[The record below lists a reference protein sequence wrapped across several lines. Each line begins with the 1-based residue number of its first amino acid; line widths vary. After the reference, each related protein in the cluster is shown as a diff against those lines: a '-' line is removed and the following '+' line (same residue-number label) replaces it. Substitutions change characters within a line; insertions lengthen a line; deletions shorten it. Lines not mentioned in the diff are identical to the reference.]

1 LLERRTAYL
10 LEQYYLTADTHA
22 ARLFQTLHLPG
33 KVIENLVILAA
44 SEEASRLPGSDR
56 QVRELGEV
64 VLEKDTCHTGGDLLC
79 AIG

>member
-10 LEQYYLTADTHA
+10 LEQYYLPADPHA
-22 ARLFQTLHLPG
+22 ARLFQTLHLAG
-33 KVIENLVILAA
+33 KVIEDLIILTA
-44 SEEASRLPGSDR
+44 SEEASRLPGADS

-64 VLEKDTCHTGGDLLC
+64 VFEKDTCHTGGDFLR